1 MKKTL
6 PATFCWVL
14 LSACSSSAQPDSAPP
29 TEPSVTLS
37 DGAAVLSPPAD
48 AQGQR
53 QSALLVSAKN
63 SAAEGHQSSTTLDP
77 NSLAARS
84 DVQTFIQE
92 MVAKHDF
99 AAKELTTLFGR
110 VRSRSDVI
118 ALMTRPAEAKPW
130 HAYREIFITPKR
142 IQGGVA
148 FWKTHQAALA
158 HAEKVYGVPAEIIVA
173 IIGVETAYGEH
184 TGKHRVLEALA
195 TLAFDYPKRAD
206 FFRKELENYL
216 LLTRE
221 EGIDP
226 LSLRGSYAGATGI
239 GQFMPSSYRAYAV
252 DFDGDQ
258 QRDLWNNPEDAIGS
272 VANYLKEHRWQR
284 DQPITTQAQIE
295 GEQYQTLVN
304 ETLSE
309 PTRTVANFKQRGVIP
324 EKALDDSLKAML
336 LGFQGSKGLEYW
348 LGFDNFYVITR
359 YNRSPLYAM
368 AVYQLSQNIRRLKKE
383 VSDSV

>member
-1 MKKTL
+1 VASQTNTST
-6 PATFCWVL
+6 A
-14 LSACSSSAQPDSAPP
+14 ADNH
-29 TEPSVTLS
+29 PS
-37 DGAAVLSPPAD
+37 D
-48 AQGQR
+48 
-53 QSALLVSAKN
+53 
-63 SAAEGHQSSTTLDP
+63 TTLDP
-77 NSLAARS
+77 KSLAARPE
-84 DVQTFIQE
+84 VQAFIQN
-92 MVAKHDF
+92 MVARHGFDT
-99 AAKELTTLFGR
+99 KELTTLFG
-110 VRSRSDVI
+110 SIHSQADII
-118 ALMTRPAEAKPW
+118 ALITRPAEAKPW
-130 HAYREIFITPKR
+130 HAYRDIFIQPKR

-158 HAEKVYGVPAEIIVA
+158 RAEKVYGVPAEIIVA

-206 FFRKELENYL
+206 FFRRELENYL

-226 LSLRGSYAGATGI
+226 LSLQGSYAGATGI
-239 GQFMPSSYRAYAV
+239 GQFMPSSYRAYAL

-258 QRDLWNNPEDAIGS
+258 RRDLWNNPADAIGS

-284 DQPITTQAQIE
+284 DQPITTQAHIK
-295 GEQYQTLVN
+295 GVQYQTLIS
-304 ETLSE
+304 ETISE
-309 PTRTVANFKQRGVIP
+309 PTRTVADFKQRGIIP
-324 EKALDDSLKAML
+324 ASKVDDSLKAML
-336 LGFQGSKGLEYW
+336 LAFQGRTGLEYW

-368 AVYQLSQNIRRLKKE
+368 AVYQLSQDIRRRKE